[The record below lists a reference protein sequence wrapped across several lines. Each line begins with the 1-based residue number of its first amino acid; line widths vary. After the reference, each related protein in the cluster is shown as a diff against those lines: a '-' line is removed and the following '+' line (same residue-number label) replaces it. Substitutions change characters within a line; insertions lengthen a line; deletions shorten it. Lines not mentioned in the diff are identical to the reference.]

1 MFFVDTS
8 NRYFFLSSSELSLS
22 PSWSTSLN
30 TTLRREGIRTVFH
43 GDDVRS
49 SQLNVVFNKELVDV
63 PGESFLLVIV
73 DKLVVGPIG
82 ADGDDRKVSCF
93 VP

>member
-1 MFFVDTS
+1 MMNLTYSVYASLFQ
-8 NRYFFLSSSELSLS
+8 NRTLHFAEKVSELFFM
-22 PSWSTSLN
+22 
-30 TTLRREGIRTVFH
+30 TTTVI
-43 GDDVRS
+43 VRL